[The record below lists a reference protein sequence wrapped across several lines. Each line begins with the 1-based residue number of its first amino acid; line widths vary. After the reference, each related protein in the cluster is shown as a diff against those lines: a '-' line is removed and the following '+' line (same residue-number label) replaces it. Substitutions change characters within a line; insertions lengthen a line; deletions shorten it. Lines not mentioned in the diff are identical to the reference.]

1 MLIFLLQ
8 QLISEQAK
16 NSPESEVLIHKS
28 SRHLQTSL
36 ANRNELRVY
45 YINRQTEGKIQVR
58 T

>member
-8 QLISEQAK
+8 HLISEQAK
-16 NSPESEVLIHKS
+16 NSPESKVLIHKI